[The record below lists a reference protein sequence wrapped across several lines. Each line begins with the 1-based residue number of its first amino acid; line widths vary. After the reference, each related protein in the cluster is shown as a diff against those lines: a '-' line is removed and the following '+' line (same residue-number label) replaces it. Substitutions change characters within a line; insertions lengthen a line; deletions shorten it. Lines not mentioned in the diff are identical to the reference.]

1 MRAADG
7 RAHRRNRSLSIS
19 NSFSLGA
26 EENLKQQEDFKSTTR
41 RIRRSNSFESK
52 DYVVHHNRSY
62 TQQQKETNIFFALIG
77 DKPLSEDTESC
88 DLVSSDDSLSAVNA
102 SDGMNNLAAQEHDK
116 VLKESEVKSEELAS
130 TNRRKLQ
137 DASLP
142 EERSFSE

>member
-1 MRAADG
+1 M
-7 RAHRRNRSLSIS
+7 
-19 NSFSLGA
+19 GA

>member
-1 MRAADG
+1 M
-7 RAHRRNRSLSIS
+7 
-19 NSFSLGA
+19 
-26 EENLKQQEDFKSTTR
+26 
-41 RIRRSNSFESK
+41 RRSISFESK
-52 DYVVHHNRSY
+52 DYVVHHNRSH

-88 DLVSSDDSLSAVNA
+88 DLVSSEDSLSGMNA
-102 SDGMNNLAAQEHDK
+102 SDGMNNLAAQEHGK